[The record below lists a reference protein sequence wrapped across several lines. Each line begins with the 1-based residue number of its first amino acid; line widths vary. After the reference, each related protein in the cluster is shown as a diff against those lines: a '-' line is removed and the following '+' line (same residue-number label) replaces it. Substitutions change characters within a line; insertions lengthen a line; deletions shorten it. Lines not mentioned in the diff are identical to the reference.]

1 MNKKENRGGYRKN
14 AKRPLKYIEK
24 SKLFYKLVPMSK
36 HEEINTIVDKICNPF
51 LAKNNFT

>member
-1 MNKKENRGGYRKN
+1 MDIEN

-51 LAKNNFT
+51 LAKNNLT